1 MSEVVNKE
9 KELVTFDAP
18 ESATKARAYQHWK
31 LSIDGRIAT
40 LALDVNEDGGVRP
53 GYKLKLNSYDL
64 GVDIEL
70 HNILQSIRFEH
81 PAVACVVLTSAK
93 EKIFCAGANIYM
105 LGSSSHAWKVNFCK
119 FTNETRNGMEDS
131 SRHDGLR
138 FLAALN
144 GTTAGGGYEMA
155 LACDEIVLIDDRSSA
170 VSLPEVPLLGVLPG
184 TGGLTRVVD
193 KRHVRRDLA
202 DIFCTNP
209 DGVRGERAKSW
220 GLVDEVAAPAQFAAA
235 VHQRAERLVNSS
247 PRSAAAEGIKLQ
259 PVVRKVDDDGYH
271 YRHVDVTFDRAAR
284 IATLTVRAPRN
295 DQPTSIAE
303 IGALGDQ
310 WWPLAMAR
318 ELDDAILML
327 RANEPECGLVLLK
340 TLGDPHAVLACGTAL
355 REFSNH
361 WLVRETIGL
370 LRRTFA
376 RLDVSSRSMFAL
388 IEPGSCFAGLL
399 FELALAADRSYMLAA
414 DETESEATKNL
425 NVPRIAI
432 DATNFKLF
440 PTVTGETRLSS
451 RFAGQVE
458 KLAELAAASGR
469 LLSSAD
475 ALDAGLITVAPDEL
489 DWEDE
494 LRMAIEERCSLS
506 PDALTGMEASLRFP
520 GAESLETKVFGRL
533 SAWQNWV
540 FIRPNSTGENGAL
553 KLFGTGKKSRFDWE
567 RI

>member
-1 MSEVVNKE
+1 MSNVAKE
-9 KELVTFDAP
+9 KALVTFDAP
-18 ESATKARAYQHWK
+18 RTGAYRHWK
-31 LSIDGRIAT
+31 LGIDGRIAT
-40 LALDVNEDGGVRP
+40 LAMDVNEDGGLRP

-81 PAVACVVLTSAK
+81 PEVACVVLTSAK

-105 LGSSSHAWKVNFCK
+105 LASSSHAWKVNFCK

-144 GTTAGGGYEMA
+144 GTTAGGGYELA
-155 LACDEIVLIDDRSSA
+155 LACDEIVLIDDRASA

-193 KRHVRRDLA
+193 KRQVRRDLA
-202 DIFCTNP
+202 DVFCTNP
-209 DGVRGERAKSW
+209 DGVRGERAKAW
-220 GLVDEVAAPAQFAAA
+220 GLVDATAPPAQFASA
-235 VHQRAERLVNSS
+235 VRQRAERLASLS
-247 PRSAAAEGIKLQ
+247 PRSGSARGIELHALQ
-259 PVVRKVDDDGYH
+259 RTVDDAGYH
-271 YRHVDVTFDRAAR
+271 YGHVDVAFDHAAR
-284 IATLTVRAPRN
+284 TATLMVRGPRGE
-295 DQPTSIAE
+295 QPKTLDEIA
-303 IGALGDQ
+303 AHGDS

-327 RANEPECGLVLLK
+327 RANEPECGLLLLK
-340 TLGDPHAVLACGTAL
+340 TEGSAEAVLACGAVLTNFA
-355 REFSNH
+355 NH

-376 RLDVSSRSMFAL
+376 RLDVSSRSLFAV

-399 FELALAADRSYMLAA
+399 LELALAADRSYMLAA
-414 DETESEATKNL
+414 EGSEEGNEA
-425 NVPRIAI
+425 PRIYL
-432 DATNFKLF
+432 DATNFKCF
-440 PTVTGETRLSS
+440 PTVNGEMRLSI
-451 RFAGQVE
+451 RFGGRVE
-458 KLAELAAASGR
+458 KLAELAKISGR
-469 LLSSAD
+469 ALTAAE
-475 ALDAGLITVAPDEL
+475 ALDAGLVTFAPDEL

-494 LRMAIEERCSLS
+494 LRMAIEERSSLS
-506 PDALTGMEASLRFP
+506 PDALTGMEANLRFP

-540 FIRPNSTGENGAL
+540 FVRPNSTGENGAL
-553 KLFGTGKKSRFDWE
+553 KVFGSGKKSRFDWE
-567 RI
+567 RV